1 MKKIKVCHI
10 ITMLELGGAQQ
21 NTLYTLSHL
30 NREKFAPV
38 LITGKGGILDSEAAA
53 MPGVET
59 HFIRHLIRPTCPLRD
74 IAGFFTILWLL
85 IKIRPDIVHTHSS
98 KAGILGRWA
107 AYFAGVPFIV
117 HTFHGFG
124 FHDFQWAPVKYLYI
138 CIEWLTAKI
147 SGALIVVST
156 DNIVKALRHGV
167 GRREQ
172 YCVIRSGIDVEKY
185 KKKAGNRAEKR
196 KELGIPADKKVIAT
210 IGPFKPQK
218 NLEDFIAVA
227 EMVNARRPDTAFLII
242 GDGAG
247 RPRLELLIGS
257 MERPGTVKLPGW
269 RRDVNEIL
277 AATDIFAMTSLWEG
291 LPRSILEAMSAGLPV
306 VANAVDGVREIVK
319 DGETGFLITPRDTKA
334 MAEKLIELATNTER
348 ATAMGEKGRLQISR
362 EFDIAFMVKQQ
373 ERLYLTKT
381 PI

>member
-1 MKKIKVCHI
+1 
-10 ITMLELGGAQQ
+10 MLELGGAQQ
-21 NTLYTLSHL
+21 NTLYTVSHL
-30 NREKFAPV
+30 DREKFAPV

-53 MPGVET
+53 LNGVET
-59 HFIRHLIRPTCPLRD
+59 HFIKHLIRPTCPLRD
-74 IAGFFTILWLL
+74 LAGFFTIWRLL
-85 IKIRPDIVHTHSS
+85 IKIKPDIVHTHSS

-107 AYFAGVPFIV
+107 AYFAGVPFII

-147 SGALIVVST
+147 SGALVVVST

-185 KKKAGNRAEKR
+185 KNKAGSRAEKR
-196 KELGIPADKKVIAT
+196 KELGIPADKKVITT

-218 NLEDFIAVA
+218 NLEDFITVA
-227 EMVNARRPDTAFLII
+227 ELVNASRPGTVFLII
-242 GDGAG
+242 GDGRQ

-257 MERPGTVKLPGW
+257 MEPAAAVKLLGW
-269 RRDVNEIL
+269 RRDVDGIL

-291 LPRSILEAMSAGLPV
+291 LPRSVLEAMSAGLPV

-319 DGETGFLITPRDTKA
+319 DGETGFLITPRDTKT
-334 MAEKLIELATNTER
+334 MAEKLIELTDNAER
-348 ATAMGEKGRLQISR
+348 AVAMGEKGRLQISR
-362 EFDIAFMVKQQ
+362 EFDIAFMVEQQ